1 MLECDGIGMAAKA
14 ICRFVLV
21 DFMGESSG
29 EPIRLLGL
37 IYSIASNDDPP
48 IFYVKKCV
56 EVRMQRL
63 EETKK
68 LKERE
73 KS

>member
-14 ICRFVLV
+14 ICRLVLV

-48 IFYVKKCV
+48 IFYVKKMC
-56 EVRMQRL
+56 
-63 EETKK
+63 
-68 LKERE
+68 
-73 KS
+73 